1 MSMKILRPGL
11 LTSLQ
16 DLGRFGYQ
24 KYGVIASGGMDPF
37 ALRLANLLVGNEEN
51 EAVLEITLMGPTLL
65 VEQDM
70 LLALTGGDTPA
81 RIGDAWLPLWR
92 PVFVKK
98 GSVITFGGS
107 RSGCRTYMAV
117 AGGYAVPR
125 VLGSKSTYL
134 RAKIGGY
141 QGRSLAAD
149 DVLAIGEPSDT
160 CKPLVKQLM
169 ERARDST
176 HAATQWGIGA
186 ELLRFY
192 GERSIRVVQGRH
204 FSLFTEESQ
213 RDFFEQSFVITP
225 QSDRMG
231 YRLTGP
237 VLRLSR
243 QEEVLSEAISP
254 GTIQVP
260 SEGNP
265 ILLMA
270 DRQTTGGYP
279 RIAQVASVDIP
290 VVAQCKPGDRI
301 RFREISL
308 AEAEELYLA
317 REQEIQDLKAGI
329 ELKLR
334 SSV

>member
-1 MSMKILRPGL
+1 MSIQIIRPGL

-16 DLGRFGYQ
+16 DLGRIGYQ

-37 ALRLANLLVGNEEN
+37 ALRLANLLVGNEEG

-65 VEQDM
+65 VEQDV
-70 LLALTGGDTPA
+70 LIALTGGDTAA
-81 RIGDAWLPLWR
+81 RIGDAELPMWR

-98 GSVITFGGS
+98 GSVITFGGC
-107 RSGCRTYMAV
+107 RNGCRTYMAV
-117 AGGYAVPR
+117 AGGFAVPR

-141 QGRSLAAD
+141 QGRALAVD
-149 DVLAIGEPSDT
+149 DVLAIGEPSDVG
-160 CKPLVKQLM
+160 KLFAKRLK
-169 ERARDST
+169 ERANDSA
-176 HAATQWGIGA
+176 HAAPHWGITA
-186 ELLRFY
+186 ELLQFY
-192 GERSIRVVQGRH
+192 GERSVRVIQGRH
-204 FSLFTEESQ
+204 FSLFTEESR
-213 RDFFEQSFVITP
+213 RDLFQQSFVITP

-237 VLRLSR
+237 VLQLAE

-279 RIAQVASVDIP
+279 RIAQVVSVDIP

-317 REQEIQDLKAGI
+317 REQEIKDLKAGI
-329 ELKLR
+329 ELKMR
-334 SSV
+334 SSL